1 MMKPSLLTR
10 ECKAMHSLLSAIL
23 PFAEAGNFRKSLDI
37 ILGADLLAEALYS
50 ERSSP
55 SNVRSWIGRFRCD
68 ILKCRSQASGSR
80 ALWALKEQLE
90 AFQAVAI
97 TARRLEFLEGLRI
110 AEELPKASNTSS
122 EISLRSQQ

>member
-1 MMKPSLLTR
+1 
-10 ECKAMHSLLSAIL
+10 MHSLLSAIL
-23 PFAEAGNFRKSLDI
+23 PFAEVRNFRKSLDI
-37 ILGADLLAEALYS
+37 LLGADLLAEALYS
-50 ERSSP
+50 DRSSP
-55 SNVRSWIGRFRCD
+55 TGVRSWIGRFRCD

-90 AFQAVAI
+90 AFEAVAI

-110 AEELPKASNTSS
+110 AEEPPKTSNTSS